1 MKILARI
8 LISLCIY
15 PSLLQAAPKDLIFLA
30 PGEIHTLQAPT
41 GQSLKVSNG
50 KIIKITDLGA
60 KINLF
65 AVKEGESFVYVG
77 NKTYQVFVIAPDK
90 LAFLKDIQTGL
101 KFRMGIEAEIVE
113 KDIHI
118 KGQVHRWSDL
128 KWLFELAQKYQSKFL
143 LNSKIDKD
151 VYTEATRYI
160 QNYLNQQALSPI
172 QIQWGPPS
180 LATIAASQKD
190 QLKNYQTALE
200 HFGLLVETR
209 DQQLALLPSV
219 QVEVVMAEIT
229 ERVDREF
236 GLEWSPFGEFQILPQ
251 ASFKTSLNA
260 TLRALETRGLGKI
273 LATPRILCRSG
284 SEAEFHSG
292 GEFPIAI
299 TEYQSH
305 YKSQNITWK
314 KHGIVLKFKPQAD
327 RQGRMSIKIYA
338 ELSVLSEQQ
347 VNGTPAVLIN
357 KIESEFDLSK
367 PQTVALSGL
376 IRQDWHKGQSGLPW
390 VSQIPVLGSLFSS
403 QKFLNR
409 KSELVIFVTPKIIS
423 EVDQEIEMPEGWKR
437 ESL

>member
-1 MKILARI
+1 MKKFFL
-8 LISLCIY
+8 LFVLLVPVSLPAESFEPIY
-15 PSLLQAAPKDLIFLA
+15 LS
-30 PGEIHTLQAPT
+30 PGEIHSLNAPA

-50 KIIKITDLGA
+50 KVLQTADLGS

-65 AVKEGESFVYVG
+65 ALKEGEALVYIG
-77 NKTYQVFVIAPDK
+77 SKTYPVFVLEQQE
-90 LAFLKDIQTGL
+90 LAFLKDLLAGIKL
-101 KFRMGIEAEIVE
+101 RMGIKAAVVDKKI
-113 KDIHI
+113 
-118 KGQVHRWSDL
+118 QVTGNIYRWSDL
-128 KWLFELAQKYQSKFL
+128 KWIFELAQKHQSAFV
-143 LNSKIDKD
+143 LNAKIDRD
-151 VYTEATRYI
+151 VYSEASRYV
-160 QNYLNQQALSPI
+160 QSFLNQQALGPV

-180 LATIAASQKD
+180 LATISASQKN
-190 QLKNYQTALE
+190 QLKNYEVALAP
-200 HFGLLVETR
+200 FGLLVETR

-251 ASFKTSLNA
+251 ASFKSSLGA
-260 TLRALETRGLGKI
+260 TLKALESRGLGKI

-376 IRQDWHKGQSGLPW
+376 IRQDWHKGQNGLPW
-390 VSQIPVLGSLFSS
+390 VSQIPILGSLFSS

-409 KSELVIFVTPKIIS
+409 KSELVIFVTPKIIPETDT
-423 EVDQEIEMPEGWKR
+423 EVAMPEGWKR
-437 ESL
+437 DTL